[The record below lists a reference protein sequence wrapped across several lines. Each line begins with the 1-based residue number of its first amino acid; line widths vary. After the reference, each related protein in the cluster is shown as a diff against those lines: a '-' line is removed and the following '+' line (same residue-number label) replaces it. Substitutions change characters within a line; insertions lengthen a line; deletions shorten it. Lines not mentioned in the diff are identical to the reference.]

1 MIVKCINTTGALL
14 PSASLFDGYGITA
27 DTSWDISPE
36 KEYCVFAITNLRG
49 FNYYYIL
56 EDGRQDAP
64 SLVPSLL
71 FETVDNSIPEGWSYE
86 QESQGD
92 QVEDF
97 YFMIASKEWI
107 DDPMFLEKL
116 FDNEPVE
123 CEMFKAQIEACERN
137 MAKRKGNCP

>member
-1 MIVKCINTTGALL
+1 MIVKCINTTGASL
-14 PSASLFDGYGITA
+14 PSESLFDGYGITA
-27 DTSWDISPE
+27 DASWDISPG

-71 FETVDNSIPEGWSYE
+71 FETVDNSIPADWSYR
-86 QESQGD
+86 QESRGEK
-92 QVEDF
+92 VEDF

-107 DDPMFLEKL
+107 DDPAFLEKL
-116 FDNEPVE
+116 FDDEPAE
-123 CEMFKAQIEACERN
+123 CEIFKAQIKECERN
-137 MAKRKGNCP
+137 MAKRKQ